1 MADLPDST
9 IKINDI
15 EVAQDAPITEQLWR
29 KVGGAINY
37 LLDFGF
43 QFEEYTTVGSHS
55 FVVPATVRFVF
66 VSGCGGG
73 GGGSAGYP
81 SSSDGSGG
89 SGGSAASGSV
99 GLYLPVTPGD
109 TIGITIAD
117 GGNGSS
123 AVISTPFGSSLWAG
137 QDGGDTIVLL
147 NGSVV
152 YRFKGGRG
160 CPSTVVDFTG
170 QPPTWRGTPKVA
182 ARTSTLSDSDFI
194 GAAFLSDNYLGVQ
207 RLGGLG
213 ALGAVG
219 NPRGQ
224 NGAAGESSQLFAGG
238 LGGVSPTPGFA
249 NHGAGGGAASIFGK
263 GQDAS
268 LISHGTPPATSVGF
282 GGGGAGGFG
291 ASDGNMSQNGGKGG
305 IGYCRIDWQ
314 GLV

>member
-15 EVAQDAPITEQLWR
+15 EVAQDATITEQLWR

-55 FVVPATVRFVF
+55 FIVPATVRFVF

-73 GGGSAGYP
+73 GGGAGAYP
-81 SSSDGSGG
+81 ASSDGSGG
-89 SGGSAASGSV
+89 SGGNAASYYQ

-109 TIGITIAD
+109 TIGITVAD
-117 GGNGSS
+117 GGLGGDTS
-123 AVISTPFGSSLWAG
+123 STPASGGS
-137 QDGGDTIVLL
+137 DGGDTIVLL
-147 NGSVV
+147 NGSNVF
-152 YRFKGGRG
+152 RFKGGKG
-160 CPSTVVDFTG
+160 AG
-170 QPPTWRGTPKVA
+170 PTNFPVGVGAWRGIPVQGP
-182 ARTSTLSDSDFI
+182 RLSTLSDSDFV
-194 GAAFLSDNYLGVQ
+194 GSAFMATPYYFPQ

-213 ALGAVG
+213 ALGAAG

-249 NHGAGGGAASIFGK
+249 NHGGGGGAASAIGK

-268 LISHGTPPATSVGF
+268 LISHGTPPATPVGF

-291 ASDGNMSQNGGKGG
+291 ASDGNPAQSGGKGG

-314 GLV
+314 GLD